1 MKNNTSRA
9 IVGDHIIAVN
19 VTNGEAEQFEVQE
32 IKDGIYSCK
41 SLKWK
46 TNTIWRFKDTCNYTI
61 TWSSRDWNLTQVKE
75 TNESHD
81 LEDLLAPSI
90 EDLLAPNITREQLTN
105 LCPADKLLRASLGL
119 DLEHKGYQKHLKIQT
134 PE

>member
-32 IKDGIYSCK
+32 IKDGIYSCR

-46 TNTIWRFKDTCNYTI
+46 TSTIWRFKDTCNYTI

-75 TNESHD
+75 TNESHNV
-81 LEDLLAPSI
+81 EDV
-90 EDLLAPNITREQLTN
+90 LAPNITREQLMN
-105 LCPADKLLRASLGL
+105 LCPADKMMRACLGL